1 MKQPIKIGITMGDPA
16 GIGPELCLRVLQNRE
31 LLQEF
36 CPIVFGNAAV
46 LRRVAKATNLPFSA
60 RILNLDELRKEDDPG
75 PSVFDCELPSCES
88 IAPAQVAAQ
97 AGAAAYVFIKAAIC
111 AALEG
116 CIAAVTTCPVN
127 KEALR
132 LADVSFPGHT
142 EIFAALTNTSRVCM
156 MLTSDVLTVS
166 MVTTHIG
173 FSQVPSRM
181 SIERIYDVINLTAA
195 AMQRMKR
202 RAPRL
207 GVCGLNPH
215 SGEHGLFGEREEEK
229 LIIPAIEK
237 ARSAGLNVEGP
248 IPPDTAFVP
257 RHREKFDA
265 IVCQYHDQGHI
276 PFKMLAFDKGVNV
289 TLGLPIVRTSVDHG
303 TAFDIA
309 WKGVANP
316 ESLYEAIRAAIR
328 LSK

>member
-1 MKQPIKIGITMGDPA
+1 LSKADEPCVVDSAFPECDSIVPA
-16 GIGPELCLRVLQNRE
+16 KVDAN
-31 LLQEF
+31 
-36 CPIVFGNAAV
+36 
-46 LRRVAKATNLPFSA
+46 
-60 RILNLDELRKEDDPG
+60 
-75 PSVFDCELPSCES
+75 
-88 IAPAQVAAQ
+88 
-97 AGAAAYVFIKAAIC
+97 AGAAAFAFIKEAIR

-116 CIAAVTTCPVN
+116 TIAGVTTAPVH

-132 LADVSFPGHT
+132 LANVPYPGHT
-142 EIFAALTNTSRVCM
+142 EIFGALTNTPRVCM
-156 MLTSDVLTVS
+156 MLTSEVLTVS

-173 FSQVPSRM
+173 FSRVPSRM
-181 SIERIYDVINLTAA
+181 SVERIYDVITLTAA
-195 AMQRMKR
+195 AMERMKK

-215 SGEHGLFGEREEEK
+215 SGEHGLFGEREEER

-237 ARSAGLNVEGP
+237 ARSAGIQVEGP

-257 RHREKFDA
+257 HQRERYDA

-309 WKGVANP
+309 WKGVASP
-316 ESLYEAIRAAIR
+316 ESLFEAVRAAIR
-328 LSK
+328 LSWRT